1 MNRWLGIV
9 VIGGLAFSIAACSSD
24 NANEPAIGGP
34 LVGGTADTGV
44 GGPTVRHSTRSAR
57 TRDAIRPAAGA
68 DEDDTAAPS
77 SEEPSPPSNGGGQ
90 GCVKHG
96 YDAYGNRICKTN

>member
-24 NANEPAIGGP
+24 NANEPAIGG
-34 LVGGTADTGV
+34 TADTGV

-57 TRDAIRPAAGA
+57 VGGAIRPAAGA
-68 DEDDTAAPS
+68 AEDDTAAPS
-77 SEEPSPPSNGGGQ
+77 SEEPAPPSSEGGQ